1 MTSENVESWKVK
13 TKPLSIFEAGI
24 SCLLPSWKTPRNRL
38 IVKFRRWK
46 LHLREIS
53 PHARPGRQTKILYKE
68 EMSRIQGGEDREHWQ
83 SFSVGTRSCWVQVD
97 ITLSLTRTVNH
108 VEIKLAF
115 AVHLVAKLHILFLF
129 LCLWL
134 RSLRGKQ
141 FAFTSLKF
149 VW

>member
-1 MTSENVESWKVK
+1 MTSENVESWKVQ
-13 TKPLSIFEAGI
+13 TKSLSIFEAGM
-24 SCLLPSWKTPRNRL
+24 SRLKTPRNRL

-46 LHLREIS
+46 LHLREMN
-53 PHARPGRQTKILYKE
+53 PERPRCQRKILYKE
-68 EMSRIQGGEDREHWQ
+68 EMSRFQGGEDREHWQ
-83 SFSVGTRSCWVQVD
+83 SFSVRCTFSCCVQVD

-108 VEIKLAF
+108 LEIKLAF
-115 AVHLVAKLHILFLF
+115 AGHVVANLHILFLF

-134 RSLRGKQ
+134 RSLSSKQ